1 MPDSNGKS
9 MIDWLSS
16 PAVIV
21 VLLSAIAFGL
31 FFIAEHNFL
40 IVRTENFVM
49 DIEDQESWSGG
60 GSAKRRIAFLG
71 CAGIG
76 VLSLLVGRGQT
87 FRLNLPTVLI
97 AVYLAWAGLS
107 VTWSID
113 PGATARRYILML
125 CCAVGAYGFCRFTR
139 LKDVVLAT
147 VIVTFTFLMLGVATE
162 IVFGKFLPHTGG
174 HRFAG
179 TLHPNI
185 QAANLAMGC
194 IAAFTMT
201 RVKPDAKLLFYGIF
215 GVMLAFL
222 VLTKCR
228 SATATVPVALVVIW
242 FTSQPTKHIFVGLAT
257 GFWFVSFIALACLVS
272 GFDPISEYQEILL
285 LGRGEETGSSLTG
298 RLPLWEDLSLYISF
312 KPWHGYGF
320 GAFWTPRHINDIAV
334 SQEWVISEAHSSY
347 VDSALQLGVI
357 GTLVMSLAAIST
369 FFCAAITFRKTL
381 RPEYLFLVGGV
392 FFSLVRGFTES
403 GMSHP
408 TGAFSFLFLAIA
420 AHSWHTP
427 SKFIDTNDNVN
438 NDSVSPDQTQDP
450 SSTHHGQS

>member
-1 MPDSNGKS
+1 MVDSNENFINK
-9 MIDWLSS
+9 WLSS
-16 PAVIV
+16 PTVIV
-21 VLLSAIAFGL
+21 ILLSAIGFGL

-40 IVRTENFVM
+40 IIQTENFVT
-49 DIEDQESWSGG
+49 DIEEQETWSSGG
-60 GSAKRRIAFLG
+60 SSKRRIAFLG
-71 CAGIG
+71 CAVIG
-76 VLSLLVGRGQT
+76 VMSLLLGKGQT
-87 FRLNLPTVLI
+87 FRLNMPIALI
-97 AVYLAWAGLS
+97 AIYLLWAGAS
-107 VTWSID
+107 VAWSID
-113 PGATARRYILML
+113 TGATVRRYILMV
-125 CCAVGAYGFCRFTR
+125 CCAVGTIGFCRFTEV
-139 LKDVVLAT
+139 KDVVLAT
-147 VIVTFTFLMLGVATE
+147 VIITFAYLILGVATE
-162 IVFGKFLPHTGG
+162 IVYGKFLPHTGS

-185 QAANLAMGC
+185 QAAYLAMGC
-194 IAAFTMT
+194 ISSFTMA
-201 RVKPDAKLLFYGIF
+201 RVKPHAKLLFYGIF
-215 GVMLAFL
+215 GVFLLFL

-272 GFDPISEYQEILL
+272 GFDPISEYQEVLL

-347 VDSALQLGVI
+347 VEAALQLGLI
-357 GTLVMSLAAIST
+357 GTLIMSLAAIST
-369 FFCAAITFRKTL
+369 FFCAAITFRKTQ

-403 GMSHP
+403 GMSGP
-408 TGAFSFLFLAIA
+408 SGGFSYLFLAIA
-420 AHSWHTP
+420 AHSWHAP
-427 SKFIDTNDNVN
+427 SKLIDTNDIVN
-438 NDSVSPDQTQDP
+438 NDSDSTDQTQDP
-450 SSTHHGQS
+450 TSIPHG